1 MTPIMMVMMVPYLMM
16 MVIPRA
22 PNSTMAVVMSFLPPI
37 NPFIMMLRIF
47 SNDPPP
53 TWQILLG
60 LLVAFAGAAAS
71 MWLAGKIFRVGMLM
85 FGKPPNF
92 RTLVR
97 WVRMA

>member
-1 MTPIMMVMMVPYLMM
+1 
-16 MVIPRA
+16 
-22 PNSTMAVVMSFLPPI
+22 
-37 NPFIMMLRIF
+37 MMLRIA

-53 TWQILLG
+53 TWQILLS
-60 LLVAFAGAAAS
+60 LAVSALGAVLAV
-71 MWLAGKIFRVGMLM
+71 WLAGKIFRVGMLM

>member
-1 MTPIMMVMMVPYLMM
+1 VTL
-16 MVIPRA
+16 
-22 PNSTMAVVMSFLPPI
+22 SFIPPI
-37 NPFIMMLRIF
+37 NPFIMMLRIA

-53 TWQILLG
+53 LWQILLS
-60 LLVAFAGAAAS
+60 LAVATVGALAAI
-71 MWLAGKIFRVGMLM
+71 WLAGKIFRVGMLM